1 MSLPS
6 RSLHP
11 IPDGGSLRDLLA
23 SIVADCCR
31 SARERGL
38 PSVSVTLDVPGG
50 QPVPAAAA
58 PLRRLLE
65 SLLRRA
71 VESAAGAAREGDAPL
86 LREVLV
92 TSVDADDAV
101 EIEVADSGAR
111 LPTNVGAW
119 LAGRCDETPVG
130 AGLAL
135 AAVRSAADRI
145 GGTIH
150 GTNCPE
156 GGVAVTLR
164 LPRRRAQRL
173 AA

>member
-6 RSLHP
+6 RSRHL
-11 IPDGGSLRDLLA
+11 ISDGASLRDLLA

-38 PSVSVTLDVPGG
+38 PAVAVTLDAPGG

-71 VESAAGAAREGDAPL
+71 VESAAGAEREGDAPL
-86 LREVLV
+86 MREVLV
-92 TSVDADDAV
+92 TSVDMDDCI
-101 EIEVADSGAR
+101 EIEVADSGAG
-111 LPTNVGAW
+111 LPRDVRAW
-119 LAGRCDETPVG
+119 LAGQGDETPAG

-135 AAVRSAADRI
+135 AAVRAAADRI
-145 GGTIH
+145 GGTVRAVD
-150 GTNCPE
+150 CPE

-164 LPRRRAQRL
+164 LPRRQAQRL